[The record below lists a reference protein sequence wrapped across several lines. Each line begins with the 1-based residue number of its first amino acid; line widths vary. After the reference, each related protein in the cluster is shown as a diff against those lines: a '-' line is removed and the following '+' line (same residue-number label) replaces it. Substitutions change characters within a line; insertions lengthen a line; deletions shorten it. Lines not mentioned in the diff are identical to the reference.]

1 MNQQIMRD
9 CVEAYW
15 HDCFLPALIEYIAI
29 PCKSPA
35 FDPSWASNRYLQ
47 NAIELISQ
55 KLDYL
60 RIDGLTKRVFQLP
73 GRTPVLIAEVPAYKC
88 NTGNVFLYG
97 HYDKQPEF
105 EGWRDGFGPWKPV
118 IQNERLYGRGGADD
132 GYAAFASLGAIA
144 ALREQNLAHPRCFIL
159 IEGCEES
166 GSYDLPFYI
175 KELEEEI
182 GLPDLAVC
190 LDAECGN
197 YDQLWLTTSL
207 RGLLSGFL
215 TVEVLTEG
223 VHSGGAGGIVPS
235 SFRLIRCLLE
245 RLERADTGRI
255 AALETDIPDTAAQQA
270 TSVAHALG
278 RSIVEKFPWS
288 GRTGPSDTDSA
299 DLLLSNT
306 WRPSL
311 EVVGLS
317 GVPDAHSA
325 GNTLRPKTEA
335 KLVARIPPTLD
346 AKSAANNVRLMLES
360 DPPQNATVR
369 FELEAAETG
378 WHAPNL
384 TNWLRDSLERASQSW
399 FGKPCLHIGSGGT
412 IPFMN
417 MLRTSFPHCQ
427 FMVTGV
433 LGPQSNAHGPNEFL
447 DLPTAKKI
455 TCCVASVLHDISK
468 LTS

>member
-1 MNQQIMRD
+1 ML
-9 CVEAYW
+9 V
-15 HDCFLPALIEYIAI
+15 
-29 PCKSPA
+29 
-35 FDPSWASNRYLQ
+35 
-47 NAIELISQ
+47 
-55 KLDYL
+55 
-60 RIDGLTKRVFQLP
+60 
-73 GRTPVLIAEVPAYKC
+73 AEVPAYKC
-88 NTGNVFLYG
+88 DTGNVFLYG

-105 EGWRDGFGPWKPV
+105 EGWREGLGPWKPV
-118 IQNERLYGRGGADD
+118 IQGERLYGRGGADD
-132 GYAAFASLGAIA
+132 GYAAFCISRCDRCTARTG
-144 ALREQNLAHPRCFIL
+144 LAHPRCFIL

-175 KELEEEI
+175 KELEEKI
-182 GLPDLAVC
+182 GRPDLVIC

-235 SFRLIRCLLE
+235 SFRLIRSLLE
-245 RLERADTGRI
+245 RLEKADTGRI
-255 AALETDIPDTAAQQA
+255 DSLETGIPDTSTQQA
-270 TSVAHALG
+270 TSVARVLG
-278 RSIVEKFPWS
+278 RTIVEKFPWS
-288 GRTGPSDTDSA
+288 GQTEPSNTDLA

-317 GVPDAHSA
+317 GVPDAHNA

-335 KLVARIPPTLD
+335 KLVARLPPTLD
-346 AKSAANNVRLMLES
+346 AKSAADNVRLMLES

-369 FELEAAETG
+369 FELESAETG
-378 WHAPNL
+378 WHVPELA
-384 TNWLRDSLERASQSW
+384 NWLRDSLKQASQSW
-399 FGKPCLHIGSGGT
+399 FGKPCLYLGSGGT

-417 MLRTSFPHCQ
+417 MLKTSFPDCQ

-447 DLPTAKKI
+447 DLPTAKKNN
-455 TCCVASVLHDISK
+455 VLCSISIA
-468 LTS
+468 